1 MERKKYERLAVQIT
15 PLELT
20 GNPVMNP
27 NVQNTSAKIASAR
40 DTELLSPIILGKECD
55 IAPKFASF
63 WSPCVR
69 NIAPKAILAITSI
82 TESPKLW

>member
-1 MERKKYERLAVQIT
+1 MK
-15 PLELT
+15 
-20 GNPVMNP
+20 P
-27 NVQNTSAKIASAR
+27 NVQNTSAKIANPR
-40 DTELLSPIILGKECD
+40 DTEPFNPITLGKECD

-63 WSPCVR
+63 WSPWVR